1 MAKTGKIIGYLR
13 VSTSDQNTDK
23 DKAEILRLVHD
34 KHLGSGHVVFVEEK
48 ASGKKPWR
56 ERRIAEIMDDL
67 IEGDNLV
74 VSEISRLG
82 RSMLEIMEILSIA
95 TDRKIRVYAVK
106 GDWELAN
113 NMQSKVMA
121 MVFSIAAEIEHD
133 LNSQRTRAALQ
144 AKKARG
150 ERLGRPPGPG
160 KSKLDPYRLEIEALL
175 KNGASKTFVAKRYG
189 TSTSNLHKWLKKRLN
204 RRG

>member
-1 MAKTGKIIGYLR
+1 MR
-13 VSTSDQNTDK
+13 VSTIDQDLDK
-23 DKAEILRLVHD
+23 NKAEILRLVHD

-67 IEGDNLV
+67 V

-82 RSMLEIMEILSIA
+82 RSMLEIMEILAIA
-95 TDRKIRVYAVK
+95 TDRKIGVYAVK

-113 NMQSKVMA
+113 NMQSTIMA

-133 LNSQRTRAALQ
+133 LISQRTREALQ
-144 AKKARG
+144 AKKAKG
-150 ERLGRPPGPG
+150 ERLGRPTGPG
-160 KSKLDPYRLEIEALL
+160 ESKLDPFRLEIEALL
-175 KNGASKTFVAKRYG
+175 KNGATKTFVAKRHG
-189 TSTSNLHKWLKKRLN
+189 TSAANLHLWLKSGYITKQKIEE
-204 RRG
+204 